1 MHLSPYRMLVL
12 RAVAEAGGVT
22 AAAARLHLAPS
33 GVSQHLA
40 ALERES
46 GLVLLDRSRRGGQRP
61 ATLTAAGRQLAA
73 HADRLA
79 EVLADAAAD
88 ALAMSHRLAGEVR
101 VGAFP
106 TAIRRLVVPA
116 VLALHETTPGLRV
129 AVHELHET
137 TAVAALHAGDLDIVL
152 VEDEANALRPP
163 PPGLLA
169 HRLLDDP
176 YRLAVPLAWPVPG
189 DVGDLADRPW
199 VDGPA
204 GSAVRGV
211 LDRLRAA
218 TGLPLRGAHTCL
230 EFPAALALVDAGLAV
245 ALVPDLA
252 LPRTPEPATQVV
264 RLPGLG
270 ARTISAYAQR
280 TRRLAPLLGAVLDAL
295 RTAAEPG

>member
-1 MHLSPYRMLVL
+1 MQLSPYRMLVL
-12 RAVAEAGGVT
+12 RAVADAGGVT

-61 ATLTAAGRQLAA
+61 VTLTAAGRQLAA

-79 EVLADAAAD
+79 AVLADAEAD
-88 ALAMSHRLAGEVR
+88 VIAWSQRLEGDVR
-101 VGAFP
+101 IGAFP
-106 TAIRRLVVPA
+106 TAVRRLVVPA
-116 VLALHETTPGLRV
+116 VLALQSSTPGLRA
-129 AVHELHET
+129 AVHELDEASAT
-137 TAVAALHAGDLDIVL
+137 AALHAGDLDLVL
-152 VEDEANALRPP
+152 VEDEANALRRP
-163 PPGLLA
+163 PPGLVA

-176 YRLAVPLAWPVPG
+176 YRLAVPATWPVPG
-189 DVGDLADRPW
+189 DIGDLADRPW
-199 VDGPA
+199 VDGPP

-252 LPRTPEPATQVV
+252 LDPATHVV
-264 RLPGLG
+264 NLPGLG
-270 ARTISAYAQR
+270 ARTISAYVQR
-280 TRRLAPLLGAVLDAL
+280 NRRLAPLLGAVLDAL
-295 RTAAEPG
+295 RSASTRAPIH